1 MNVLRSIFGAISL
14 GSALFGVGRQ
24 AARKHIDSEITKQ
37 IDAAADEAR
46 ARVKAHTADYLNDA
60 WKAYFISCAIKV
72 GLLAALVALVI
83 FAGLAKPIG
92 ALLAAILLLL
102 GFAYDIAKRR
112 KEIWQVVTLAK
123 EHGLNVKKIARSI
136 VAKSVFEEV
145 LSHAKDAKVS
155 RLARLVWGVSGYDRG
170 EKYDLIAASVSEIAS
185 SALWAD
191 IAPFVRVTIYR
202 TAGIM
207 AIYGVTAFLA
217 VHWLT
222 H

>member
-1 MNVLRSIFGAISL
+1 LNVLRSIFGAISL

-24 AARKHIDSEITKQ
+24 VARKHIDSEITKQ

-46 ARVKAHTADYLNDA
+46 ARVKTHTAEYLNEA

-72 GLLAALVALVI
+72 GLLLALVALVI
-83 FAGLAKPIG
+83 FAGLAKPVG
-92 ALLAAILLLL
+92 ALLAAVLLVF
-102 GFAYDIAKRR
+102 GFAYDVSKRR
-112 KEIWQVVTLAK
+112 KEIWQVFTLARQ
-123 EHGLNVKKIARSI
+123 HGLNIKKIARSI

-145 LSHAKDAKVS
+145 LSHAKDSKVS
-155 RLARLVWGVSGYDRG
+155 RLARLVWGVSGYDRD

-185 SALWAD
+185 SALWSD
-191 IAPFVRVTIYR
+191 IAPFMKVTLYR

-207 AIYGVTAFLA
+207 AIYGVAAFLA